1 MSFPKEGE
9 LSRLKRKLRHQKI
22 KLRRLQMIENSSIW
36 EKIELRLQVLNVIG
50 TQEKID
56 KLISEMVNS
65 NN

>member
-9 LSRLKRKLRHQKI
+9 LSRLKTKLRHQKI
-22 KLRRLQMIENSSIW
+22 KLRRLQMIENPSIW
-36 EKIELRLQVLNVIG
+36 EKIELRLQVLHVIG